1 MKQILINDEGLETRV
16 AVVNDGKLVDYFIE
30 RKGEQ
35 QLVGSVFKGVI
46 RNLEPS
52 LQAAFV
58 DIGAEKNAFLH
69 YWDML
74 PASRDKLEQV
84 FDNED
89 ENESTNP
96 NETKLKDGT
105 KLTKSTF
112 FNLRE
117 KFFNKQAKDKQDSQ
131 KGGRSRRGRGR
142 GGRGRN
148 KAPACSV
155 EDIPE
160 LFPVNSEV
168 IVQVTKGPIGTKG
181 SRVST
186 NLSIA
191 GRYLVLLPNSGY
203 VGLSKK
209 IDDKSE
215 RDRLR
220 KILTKGGLPKGM
232 GVICRTVGAGKKE
245 QVFENDLNNLLS
257 QWTNAENKIKTEKAP
272 CCIYKEP
279 TLIERCLRDYLTEAV
294 DEVVADSKETYDRAL
309 AIVKSLSRGERV
321 KVRFFKSSQ
330 PVFDKYRLRDQ
341 IENLFRRQ
349 VTLPSGGYLCID
361 ETEALTAIDV
371 NSGKNREGKDHPETI
386 LRTNL
391 EAVEE
396 IARQLKIR
404 NIGGIV
410 VLDLIDMRSKKDINS
425 VYSSLKKALT
435 DDRAKTKVCPIS
447 PLGLVEMTRQRE
459 HESLLDTVYSA
470 CPYCDGKGLV
480 KSPTSVSVE
489 IQRKLQLLLRRR
501 RKPQIRVNVH
511 PRILERLKNE
521 DADLLQQMEQELG
534 GELSFRPDPELHIEE
549 FHVLDAATG
558 NEL

>member
-1 MKQILINDEGLETRV
+1 MRQILINDEGLETRV
-16 AVVNDGKLVDYFIE
+16 AVVNSGKLEDYFIE

-84 FDNED
+84 FDEED
-89 ENESTNP
+89 IDDDSPVVEEPSN
-96 NETKLKDGT
+96 GGG
-105 KLTKSTF
+105 KSRNQTLL
-112 FNLRE
+112 NLRRKLFKRE
-117 KFFNKQAKDKQDSQ
+117 AAAPESNQPKAS
-131 KGGRSRRGRGR
+131 RGRRKGR
-142 GGRGRN
+142 QT
-148 KAPACSV
+148 PSCTI
-155 EDIPE
+155 EDIPD

-181 SRVST
+181 ARVST

-209 IDDKSE
+209 IDNKAE

-220 KILTKGGLPKGM
+220 KILTKRKLPKGM

-245 QVFENDLNNLLS
+245 EVFEADLDNLLHH
-257 QWTNAENKIKTEKAP
+257 WEEAENTIKSQKAP
-272 CCIYKEP
+272 CCVYREP
-279 TLIERCLRDYLTEAV
+279 TLIERCLRDYLTESM
-294 DEVVADSKETYDRAL
+294 DEIVADSKETFDRAM
-309 AIVKSLSRGERV
+309 AIIRRLSRGERV
-321 KVRFFKSSQ
+321 KVRHYKSVQ
-330 PVFDKYRLRDQ
+330 PIFDKHRLRDQ
-341 IENLFRRQ
+341 IENIFRRQ

-391 EAVEE
+391 EAIEE

-404 NIGGIV
+404 NIGGII
-410 VLDLIDMRSKKDINS
+410 VLDLIDMRSKKDIHN
-425 VYSSLKKALT
+425 VYTTLKKYLA

-459 HESLLDTVYSA
+459 HESILDTVYSA

-489 IQRKLQLLLRRR
+489 IQRRLQGVLRRR
-501 RKPQIRVNVH
+501 RRPRIRVNVN
-511 PRILERLKNE
+511 PRVLERLKNE
-521 DADLLQQMEQELG
+521 DADLLKQMESELG

-549 FHVLDAATG
+549 FHILDAESG

>member
-1 MKQILINDEGLETRV
+1 MRQILINDEGLETRV
-16 AVVNDGKLVDYFIE
+16 AVVQDGKLVDYFIE

-84 FDNED
+84 FDNDED
-89 ENESTNP
+89 VDTPSSDDLKKP
-96 NETKLKDGT
+96 ETKARKTL
-105 KLTKSTF
+105 L
-112 FNLRE
+112 NLRRKLFKHE
-117 KFFNKQAKDKQDSQ
+117 EEAKNDTSDNKKPR
-131 KGGRSRRGRGR
+131 GRGNRSRRGR
-142 GGRGRN
+142 RN
-148 KAPACSV
+148 STPSCTV
-155 EDIPE
+155 EDIPD
-160 LFPVNSEV
+160 LFPVQSEV

-181 SRVST
+181 ARVTT
-186 NLSIA
+186 NLSVA

-209 IDDKSE
+209 IDNKSE

-220 KILTKGGLPKGM
+220 KILTKRKMPKGM

-245 QVFENDLNNLLS
+245 EVFEADLDNLLR
-257 QWTNAENKIKTEKAP
+257 QWGEANNKIKNTKAP
-272 CCIYKEP
+272 CCVYQEP
-279 TLIERCLRDYLTEAV
+279 TLIERCLRDYLTESI
-294 DEVVADSKETYDRAL
+294 DEIVADSKETFDRA
-309 AIVKSLSRGERV
+309 ISIIRNLSRGERV
-321 KVRFFKSSQ
+321 KVRHYKSVQ
-330 PVFDKYRLRDQ
+330 PIFDKYRLRNQ
-341 IENLFRRQ
+341 IENIFRRQ

-386 LRTNL
+386 LRTNM
-391 EAVEE
+391 EAIEE

-404 NIGGIV
+404 NIGGII
-410 VLDLIDMRSKKDINS
+410 VLDLIDMRSKKDIHT
-425 VYSSLKKALT
+425 VYSTLKKHLT
-435 DDRAKTKVCPIS
+435 EDRAKTKVCPIS

-459 HESLLDTVYSA
+459 HESLLDTVYSP

-480 KSPTSVSVE
+480 KSTTSVSVE
-489 IQRKLQLLLRRR
+489 IQRKLQGLLRRR
-501 RKPQIRVNVH
+501 RKAQIRVMVN
-511 PRILERLKNE
+511 PRVLERLKNE
-521 DADLLQQMEQELG
+521 DADLLRQMESDLG
-534 GELSFRPDPELHIEE
+534 GELSFRPDPELHVEE
-549 FHVLDAATG
+549 FHILDAETG
-558 NEL
+558 NEM

>member
-1 MKQILINDEGLETRV
+1 MRQILINDEGLETRV
-16 AVVNDGKLVDYFIE
+16 AVVQDGKLVDYFIE
-30 RKGEQ
+30 RKGEE

-84 FDNED
+84 FDNDDDDQDQELPSGKTQS
-89 ENESTNP
+89 N
-96 NETKLKDGT
+96 TKTTL
-105 KLTKSTF
+105 L
-112 FNLRE
+112 NLRRRLFKRE
-117 KFFNKQAKDKQDSQ
+117 EEAQ
-131 KGGRSRRGRGR
+131 KEQPNNRRSRGRGNRGRRGR
-142 GGRGRN
+142 N
-148 KAPACSV
+148 NNTPSCTV
-155 EDIPE
+155 EDIPD

-181 SRVST
+181 ARVST
-186 NLSIA
+186 NLSVA

-209 IDDKSE
+209 IDNKSE

-220 KILTKGGLPKGM
+220 KILTKRKMPKGM

-245 QVFENDLNNLLS
+245 EVFEADLDNLMR
-257 QWTNAENKIKTEKAP
+257 QWSDANNKIKNAKAP
-272 CCIYKEP
+272 CCVYQEP
-279 TLIERCLRDYLTEAV
+279 TLIERCLRDYLTESI
-294 DEVVADSKETYDRAL
+294 DEIVADSKETHDRA
-309 AIVKSLSRGERV
+309 ISIIRRLSRGERV
-321 KVRFFKSSQ
+321 KVRHYKSVQ
-330 PVFDKYRLRDQ
+330 PIFDKYRLRQQ
-341 IENLFRRQ
+341 IDNIFRRQ

-386 LRTNL
+386 LRTNM
-391 EAVEE
+391 EAIEE

-404 NIGGIV
+404 NIGGII
-410 VLDLIDMRSKKDINS
+410 VLDLIDMRSKKDIHT
-425 VYSSLKKALT
+425 VYSTLRKYLA

-459 HESLLDTVYSA
+459 HESLLDTVYSS

-489 IQRKLQLLLRRR
+489 IQRKLQGLLRRR
-501 RKPQIRVNVH
+501 RKPQIRVMVN
-511 PRILERLKNE
+511 PRVLERLKNE
-521 DADLLQQMEQELG
+521 DADLLRQMESDLG

-549 FHVLDAATG
+549 FHILDAETG